1 MCARA
6 PSGRPRHA
14 MTCSPRPCVRTRIQ
28 PSFSVSNRRVYM
40 CAESEYRSPRLFDH
54 GRAAPRRKE
63 AGRRCIAGSRSKRS
77 AFPAVRRVRDVG
89 GAIGDQYSVGCGRAR
104 AAPMF
109 GEGYLQNAS
118 VHSYRHE
125 GTSLRSISYT
135 CYRAQGVT
143 ATYYQTCSS
152 NRRLLLQRL
161 RASPERSTMGV
172 VTKYMLRT
180 PHTPT

>member
-63 AGRRCIAGSRSKRS
+63 AARRCIAGSRPKRS

-109 GEGYLQNAS
+109 GEGYLQNAP

-125 GTSLRSISYT
+125 GTSLRSM
-135 CYRAQGVT
+135 CYVLQKHVIA
-143 ATYYQTCSS
+143 S
-152 NRRLLLQRL
+152 NMLQL
-161 RASPERSTMGV
+161 HT
-172 VTKYMLRT
+172 TKRFLRT
-180 PHTPT
+180 EGYLFNASAHLQNAQQWG